1 MKRFFS
7 LACLCALFAASGLSL
22 PKHAAS
28 EEKGMQ
34 PMLAVPERAMMR
46 DAIEVR
52 FRGPGNPGDHLT
64 YVEEDGSRIL
74 YAPRRYTDD
83 EREGT
88 VTMRAPEKPGVY
100 RVAYVT
106 GGKML
111 ASSKPIQVSAPSVS
125 LAAPKRVPARQPF
138 EVTVEGP
145 ALPGDFL
152 TLGDAN
158 GTPISFAA
166 QVPLRGN
173 KRDTLRM
180 TAPQQEGDFTVV
192 YRSGSAVLATAP
204 LEAFEPEGKAQNER
218 P

>member
-1 MKRFFS
+1 MKRFVR

-28 EEKGMQ
+28 EENK
-34 PMLAVPERAMMR
+34 PPATLAVPERAVMR

-52 FRGPGNPGDHLT
+52 FQGPGNPGDHLT

-74 YAPRRYTDD
+74 YAPRRYTED

-111 ASSKPIQVSAPSVS
+111 ASSRPIQVAAASAS

-166 QVPLRGN
+166 QIPLRGN
-173 KRDTLRM
+173 KRDTLQMR
-180 TAPQQEGDFTVV
+180 APQQEGDFTVV

-204 LEAFEPEGKAQNER
+204 LEAYEPEGKAQNER